1 MKKKIYIL
9 SAIAIL
15 IGTGLLTGC
24 NDFFD
29 PDHNESVRQED
40 FATSREDLN
49 AGALGIYAALS
60 QEVHQFLLWG
70 SARADLVREGIPGQD
85 AYISEFVNNEV
96 TDRNP
101 YTNYGGLY
109 TAIAR
114 CNHQIENIAKVS
126 KVDFSLDDNTINAFY
141 GEAYYLRAL
150 CYFYLVRT
158 FKEFPIIV
166 DDLSEEVIRITE
178 QGDTI
183 RLKTLDLSKEEL
195 RTIALKPA
203 SETAAWNQIYSDVK
217 KAMGLLRVAPKWNGV
232 NTSNLEKYGR
242 ATLASAYA
250 LGADVALW
258 LGEYLKASAY
268 ADLVRTNSNYDVTS
282 PATWGSAFTSSTVI
296 IHDLALLAYDFSQSH
311 ETNRLQEFTSNV
323 STDGGKYLL
332 KPVKEILDSLFA
344 ESDDIR
350 QAYTYKRIDGKDLI
364 WKYIGLDAETAM
376 RKAYQSTASWH
387 LYRSADIYLIKGL
400 AENRRGN
407 AGGGLTFLNMLRTNR
422 GLKKLE
428 AKDVDLSMENLEDL
442 LLAERARELAFEG
455 KRWYDL
461 LLVSKV
467 FGRKDVLPAAVSRK
481 YPVAQ
486 RAAMFTRLSDE
497 NNWYLPSDPQRWE

>member
-15 IGTGLLTGC
+15 IGTSLLTGC

-49 AGALGIYAALS
+49 AGALGIYAALA

-70 SARADLVREGIPGQD
+70 SARADLVREGNPGQD

-203 SETAAWNQIYSDVK
+203 SETAAWTQVYSDVK

-232 NTSNLEKYGR
+232 NTSNLKKYGR

-258 LGEYLKASAY
+258 LGEYLKASAS

-282 PATWGSAFTSSTVI
+282 PATWGSAFTSS
-296 IHDLALLAYDFSQSH
+296 
-311 ETNRLQEFTSNV
+311 
-323 STDGGKYLL
+323 
-332 KPVKEILDSLFA
+332 
-344 ESDDIR
+344 IR

-376 RKAYQSTASWH
+376 RKAYQSTANWH

-407 AGGGLTFLNMLRTNR
+407 PGGGLTFLNMLRKNR
-422 GLKKLE
+422 GLKELE
-428 AKDVDLSMENLEDL
+428 TKDVDLSMENLEDL

-481 YPVAQ
+481 YPVAR